1 MSSGGTPPSK
11 TSTPASVQLSR
22 PASRE
27 FVPPTRNVSKISLP
41 PSLRMEM
48 SLEPPASLLASSSS
62 PSLLFTNSRK
72 LSTSSKKLSTNS
84 KKLPTLLHR
93 FSTLEDSGAKQCFPS
108 PIINQTNESMKL
120 SYKIVFVKI
129 RDKRSRNVLECL
141 KSVTE

>member
-1 MSSGGTPPSK
+1 MG
-11 TSTPASVQLSR
+11 
-22 PASRE
+22 
-27 FVPPTRNVSKISLP
+27 NVFKISLT

-72 LSTSSKKLSTNS
+72 LSTSSKKFFLLSTNS
-84 KKLPTLLHR
+84 KKLPALLHR

-120 SYKIVFVKI
+120 SYKIVFVFVFVKI

-141 KSVTE
+141 K

>member
-1 MSSGGTPPSK
+1 MG
-11 TSTPASVQLSR
+11 
-22 PASRE
+22 
-27 FVPPTRNVSKISLP
+27 
-41 PSLRMEM
+41 
-48 SLEPPASLLASSSS
+48 ASLLASSSS

-84 KKLPTLLHR
+84 KKLSTSCKKFTLLSINSKKFPALLHR

-120 SYKIVFVKI
+120 SYKIVFVFVFVKI

-141 KSVTE
+141 KSVTEMLSNG